1 MCIRDRY
8 WRPWQWSQ
16 ERKLERVRRFKCR
29 KSNNNVQQVRY
40 KRRNFWTTRNY
51 DSSND
56 RLYIRWGSNRI
67 ANENG
72 SRVVCTFDAFAEYC
86 EEAEKNGIEH
96 YELYHWTKSTIE
108 NPEKK
113 SKHLKSFAF
122 YEGDNQVYNKELAVS
137 IKQNLENL
145 DSGNDIIEIN
155 LIDSNPANNPQPP
168 KQST

>member
-1 MCIRDRY
+1 MTDWLYQIRIKVSDKLSEDLRGMHELEL
-8 WRPWQWSQ
+8 SQ
-16 ERKLERVRRFKCR
+16 A
-29 KSNNNVQQVRY
+29 
-40 KRRNFWTTRNY
+40 
-51 DSSND
+51 
-56 RLYIRWGSNRI
+56 INRI
-67 ANENG
+67 AYENG

-122 YEGDNQVYNKELAVS
+122 YEGDNQVYNKELAVAIQQS
-137 IKQNLENL
+137 LKRL
-145 DSGNDIIEIN
+145 DSGNDILEIN

-168 KQST
+168 KPTT

>member
-1 MCIRDRY
+1 MTDWLYQIRIKVSDKLSEDLRGMHELEL
-8 WRPWQWSQ
+8 SQ
-16 ERKLERVRRFKCR
+16 A
-29 KSNNNVQQVRY
+29 
-40 KRRNFWTTRNY
+40 
-51 DSSND
+51 
-56 RLYIRWGSNRI
+56 INRI

-122 YEGDNQVYNKELAVS
+122 YEGDNQVYNKEVAVS
-137 IKQNLENL
+137 IQQSLEKL
-145 DSGNDIIEIN
+145 DSGNDILEIH

-168 KQST
+168 KPTT

>member
-1 MCIRDRY
+1 MTDWLYQIRIKVSDKLSEDLRGMHELEL
-8 WRPWQWSQ
+8 SQ
-16 ERKLERVRRFKCR
+16 A
-29 KSNNNVQQVRY
+29 
-40 KRRNFWTTRNY
+40 
-51 DSSND
+51 
-56 RLYIRWGSNRI
+56 INRI

-137 IKQNLENL
+137 IQQSLKRL
-145 DSGNDIIEIN
+145 DSGNDILEIN
-155 LIDSNPANNPQPP
+155 LIDSNPANKPQPP
-168 KQST
+168 KPTT

>member
-1 MCIRDRY
+1 MTDWLYQIRIKVSDKLSEDLRGMHELEL
-8 WRPWQWSQ
+8 SQ
-16 ERKLERVRRFKCR
+16 A
-29 KSNNNVQQVRY
+29 
-40 KRRNFWTTRNY
+40 
-51 DSSND
+51 
-56 RLYIRWGSNRI
+56 INRI

-122 YEGDNQVYNKELAVS
+122 YEGDNQVYNKELAVFIQQS
-137 IKQNLENL
+137 LKTL
-145 DSGNDIIEIN
+145 DSGNDILEIN

-168 KQST
+168 KPTT

>member
-1 MCIRDRY
+1 MTDWLYQIRIKVSDKLSEDLRGMHELEL
-8 WRPWQWSQ
+8 SQ
-16 ERKLERVRRFKCR
+16 A
-29 KSNNNVQQVRY
+29 
-40 KRRNFWTTRNY
+40 
-51 DSSND
+51 
-56 RLYIRWGSNRI
+56 INRI
-67 ANENG
+67 AYENG

-96 YELYHWTKSTIE
+96 YELYHWTTSTIE

-137 IKQNLENL
+137 IQQSLKRL
-145 DSGNDIIEIN
+145 DSGNDILEIN

-168 KQST
+168 KPTT

>member
-1 MCIRDRY
+1 MTDWLYQIRIKVSDKLSEDLRGMHELEL
-8 WRPWQWSQ
+8 SQ
-16 ERKLERVRRFKCR
+16 A
-29 KSNNNVQQVRY
+29 
-40 KRRNFWTTRNY
+40 
-51 DSSND
+51 
-56 RLYIRWGSNRI
+56 INRI

-122 YEGDNQVYNKELAVS
+122 YEGDNQVYNKELAVAIQQS
-137 IKQNLENL
+137 LKRL
-145 DSGNDIIEIN
+145 DSGNDILEIN
-155 LIDSNPANNPQPP
+155 FIDSNPANNPQPP
-168 KQST
+168 KPTT

>member
-1 MCIRDRY
+1 MTDWLYQIRIKVSDKLSEDLRAMHVLEL
-8 WRPWQWSQ
+8 SQ
-16 ERKLERVRRFKCR
+16 AINK
-29 KSNNNVQQVRY
+29 
-40 KRRNFWTTRNY
+40 
-51 DSSND
+51 
-56 RLYIRWGSNRI
+56 I

-137 IKQNLENL
+137 IQQSLKRL
-145 DSGNDIIEIN
+145 DSGNDILEIN

-168 KQST
+168 KPTT

>member
-1 MCIRDRY
+1 MTDWLYQIRIKVSDKLSEDLRGMHELEV
-8 WRPWQWSQ
+8 SQ
-16 ERKLERVRRFKCR
+16 A
-29 KSNNNVQQVRY
+29 
-40 KRRNFWTTRNY
+40 
-51 DSSND
+51 
-56 RLYIRWGSNRI
+56 INRI

-137 IKQNLENL
+137 IQQSLKRL
-145 DSGNDIIEIN
+145 DSGNDILEIN

-168 KQST
+168 KRTT